1 MVMAA
6 LLLLLLLLLILVLVR
21 LFRGFSY
28 ASRLKRRV
36 RRQAVVVAAAAAR
49 VAAVGRGIVV
59 PSVGVGARRRETT
72 PFLSATFLSVVI
84 RRGGRRVAAI
94 K

>member
-1 MVMAA
+1 MVGGRCVTWMEAGGVEGDRIEA
-6 LLLLLLLLLILVLVR
+6 
-21 LFRGFSY
+21 RGG
-28 ASRLKRRV
+28 
-36 RRQAVVVAAAAAR
+36 QAVESC
-49 VAAVGRGIVV
+49 GEGWIVV
-59 PSVGVGARRRETT
+59 PSVGVGARRRGTT